1 MIPESPP
8 ERTAELWAHLF
19 EGLEGYLVTFT
30 GQQSARTGG
39 RPNELGAPQQRSWRW
54 PTQQEQAAH
63 YLLDQ
68 SQAGRDAYF
77 GVHLFRRPSNR
88 KAENAAEVQALWV
101 DGDGSQV
108 PRDWP
113 QPTAVVESSPGR
125 HHFYWRLTRP
135 IDPEYAAQLNKR
147 LCYGMGGDK
156 GKWGLG
162 TVLRAPGTLNYK
174 RERPTLVEVASVSNF
189 GRAWDPEVI
198 DQAVPLLPEP
208 IHDNRRG
215 PHCEPPVELTPEA
228 LKVWRGERPKYYG
241 TGQLD
246 RSGSLVKIGRV
257 LYDAG
262 ATRLA
267 IVAALAE
274 RDEALDWCKYTARQ
288 DGDQR
293 YHEIVDELER
303 NGRNRRYPTQAAV
316 AGNERDALPKIVV
329 NNRQL
334 PEVTAE
340 AIEALAASNDPP
352 EIFVRA
358 VRLVR
363 VREDENGVPEI
374 QAMED
379 SHLKGR
385 LARVANFVRATEK
398 GETEVIPPD
407 WLVKDVGTLPR
418 WPFPALEAVVEAP
431 IMRPDGTIF
440 DAPGYDPRTRLYYR
454 PVEGFDIP
462 PIAPEPTEADTRAA
476 ISFLDE
482 AVGEFPYEDGA
493 SAANTL
499 ALMLTPLVRQAVNG
513 PVPLALIDK
522 PQAGTGGSLLAETIA
537 IIGSGRT
544 AEMLGAPRDE
554 EEWRKQITAKLAA
567 GTTMIT
573 VDNVEGALYAPSLAR
588 ALTARTWT
596 DRVLGRSETVTVSQR
611 ATWIATGN
619 NIQLRGDL
627 PRRCYWIRLDA
638 RESRP
643 WQRENFRHPDL
654 LGWVTRNRGRL
665 VHALLTLARAWFA
678 AGKPKAQDLPR
689 LGSFEAWAETVG
701 GMVAFAGIPGFLGNL
716 AALYDKA
723 DASGAE
729 WEGFLQAWWEELDA
743 SNPITV
749 ADLTK
754 RINDNDALKEALPGD
769 LAEAFDKSTGSF
781 SRKLGTALAKRAGTH
796 YGEDGMHIVR
806 AGEFRRAVRWKLELG
821 SAGCEFVSL
830 VSLINPSAGNI
841 REEKIQGW
849 AETNSTNSQ
858 THTEDKDPTAYEET
872 F

>member
-1 MIPESPP
+1 
-8 ERTAELWAHLF
+8 
-19 EGLEGYLVTFT
+19 V
-30 GQQSARTGG
+30 
-39 RPNELGAPQQRSWRW
+39 RS
-54 PTQQEQAAH
+54 
-63 YLLDQ
+63 
-68 SQAGRDAYF
+68 
-77 GVHLFRRPSNR
+77 V
-88 KAENAAEVQALWV
+88 
-101 DGDGSQV
+101 
-108 PRDWP
+108 
-113 QPTAVVESSPGR
+113 
-125 HHFYWRLTRP
+125 
-135 IDPEYAAQLNKR
+135 
-147 LCYGMGGDK
+147 
-156 GKWGLG
+156 
-162 TVLRAPGTLNYK
+162 
-174 RERPTLVEVASVSNF
+174 

-198 DQAVPLLPEP
+198 DQAIPPLPEP
-208 IHDNRRG
+208 THDNRRG
-215 PHCEPPVELTPEA
+215 PLGEPPVQLVPEA
-228 LKVWRGERPKYYG
+228 LKVWRGERPKFNSA
-241 TGQLD
+241 GQLD
-246 RSGSLVKIGRV
+246 RSRSLVKIGRV

-303 NGRNRRYPTQAAV
+303 NGRNRWRPAQADV

-358 VRLVR
+358 GRLVR

-385 LARVANFVRATEK
+385 LARVANFVRTTEK

-522 PQAGTGGSLLAETIA
+522 PQAGTGGSLLAETVA
-537 IIGSGRT
+537 VIGSGRT

-554 EEWRKQITAKLAA
+554 EEWRKQITAKLSA
-567 GTTMIT
+567 GATMIT

-611 ATWIATGN
+611 ATWAATGN

-627 PRRCYWIRLDA
+627 PRRCYSIRLDA

-654 LGWVTRNRGRL
+654 LGWVTKNRGRL

-678 AGKPKAQDLPR
+678 ADKPKAQNLPR
-689 LGSFEAWAETVG
+689 LGSFEAWTETVG
-701 GMVAFAGIPGFLGNL
+701 GMVAFAGIPDFLGNL
-716 AALYDKA
+716 VELYDKS
-723 DASGAE
+723 DAGGVE
-729 WEGFLQAWWEELDA
+729 WEAFLQTWWEELDA
-743 SNPITV
+743 DKPTTV

-754 RINDNDALKEALPGD
+754 VIADKDPLRASLPGD
-769 LAEAFDKSTGSF
+769 LAEAFDKSAGTF
-781 SRKLGTALAKRAGTH
+781 SRKLGTALAKRAGTR
-796 YGEDGMHIVR
+796 YGEDGLHIVR

-821 SAGCEFVSL
+821 STECEFVSL
-830 VSLINPSAGNI
+830 VSLYNPSAG
-841 REEKIQGW
+841 KIQEGKNNGGG
-849 AETNSTNSQ
+849 EKDSTNSQ
-858 THTEDKDPTAYEET
+858 THTFIGDRLPVEEIASLLEDPPDWLGGQLGRYQRSPESLAEPTCAAVATYLGAPSRSAEVAPVLEAYLAKQDEET
-872 F
+872 EGVL